1 MSGLRGRL
9 GVRWVEIKRASLRLQ
24 DGSGIT
30 MKKLH
35 KYYCQLPIK
44 LIASKIPNTNP
55 AILVPSNR

>member
-30 MKKLH
+30 MNKN
-35 KYYCQLPIK
+35 YTNIK
-44 LIASKIPNTNP
+44 TYRKIGPE
-55 AILVPSNR
+55 LLLSLSQ